1 MSQGW
6 PLYLL
11 VCFLAAMPLLYPPF
25 GVPAVLA
32 LGLIWL
38 ATPVWGR
45 G

>member
-1 MSQGW
+1 MIRGL
-6 PLYLL
+6 PLFLL
-11 VCFLAAMPLLYPPF
+11 VCVLAAMPLLYPPF